1 MHNLRKLWLLLAL
14 ASSALAQP
22 PADDR
27 ISLKLDTSEADAVL
41 AILNANA
48 TNQAVSAEAWQRV
61 FASVPY
67 QRLKKREASMR
78 REFSD
83 DDFKHFVLSPELAG
97 KRDALAQTLERWKRA
112 DLRSAASRIL
122 PYLPADARIRASV
135 YPVIKPQSN
144 SFVFETDT
152 DPAIFLYLDPEK
164 SQASFENTVAHE
176 MHHIG
181 LASAAAVYG
190 KIADAAPEPQRSVLN
205 WITGFGEGLAVLA
218 AAGSADV
225 HPLASEP
232 EADRIRWDQDM
243 RFWTHEFSDV
253 NQFFLDILHGGF
265 KDKDVIAHMGYHF
278 FGYRGAWYQVGYKMA
293 VVVERKYGR
302 PALLEGM
309 TDPRKLLLRY
319 NQAAAEINSTGP
331 AEKLPLWSDEI
342 IAALK

>member
-1 MHNLRKLWLLLAL
+1 MHRWLILLVL
-14 ASSALAQP
+14 TSVALAQP
-22 PADDR
+22 ASDDR

-48 TNQAVSAEAWQRV
+48 ARQPVTEEAWQRL
-61 FASVPY
+61 FASEPY
-67 QRLKKREASMR
+67 QRLKKRESSMR
-78 REFSD
+78 RDFSD
-83 DDFKHFVLSPELAG
+83 DDFRRFVLSPELAAQ
-97 KRDALAQTLERWKRA
+97 RESLAQTLDRWKGA
-112 DLRSAASRIL
+112 DLRSAASKIL

-135 YPVIKPQSN
+135 CPVIKPQSN

-164 SQASFENTVAHE
+164 SQASFRNTVAHE

-181 LASAAAVYG
+181 LASAARAYG
-190 KIADAAPEPQRSVLN
+190 KIADAAPDPQRSVLN
-205 WITGFGEGLAVLA
+205 WITAFGEGLAVLA

-243 RFWTHEFSDV
+243 KFWTHEFSDV

-265 KDKDVIAHMGYHF
+265 KDKDVIAHVGYHF

-302 PALLEGM
+302 PALIEGM

-319 NQAAAEINSTGP
+319 NQAAAEISSTGP
-331 AEKLPLWSDEI
+331 TEKLPLWSDEI